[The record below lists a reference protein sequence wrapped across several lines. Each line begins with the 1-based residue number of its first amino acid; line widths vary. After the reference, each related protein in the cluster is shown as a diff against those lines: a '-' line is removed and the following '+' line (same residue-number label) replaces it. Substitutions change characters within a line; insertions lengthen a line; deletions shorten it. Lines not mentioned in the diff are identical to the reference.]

1 MTLEDTL
8 ASVPLFSQVS
18 RRDLTRLAKATVPRR
33 FPRGEVIVAEGDQA
47 LACDTI
53 AKGKAE
59 VLKGSQ
65 RLATLGDGDFFG
77 EMALL
82 DGYFRSA
89 SVRALEDCECLV
101 LSRWDFL
108 AELRTSPHIAV
119 AMLPVLSR
127 RLRESD
133 ERTSM

>member
-8 ASVPLFSQVS
+8 ASVPLFSQGS
-18 RRDLTRLAKATVPRR
+18 RRDRTRLAKATVPRR
-33 FPRGEVIVAEGDQA
+33 CPRGEVIVEEGGQA
-47 LACDTI
+47 IAFYII

-89 SVRALEDCECLV
+89 SVRALEDFEGLV
-101 LSRWDFL
+101 LSRWD
-108 AELRTSPHIAV
+108 
-119 AMLPVLSR
+119 
-127 RLRESD
+127 
-133 ERTSM
+133 